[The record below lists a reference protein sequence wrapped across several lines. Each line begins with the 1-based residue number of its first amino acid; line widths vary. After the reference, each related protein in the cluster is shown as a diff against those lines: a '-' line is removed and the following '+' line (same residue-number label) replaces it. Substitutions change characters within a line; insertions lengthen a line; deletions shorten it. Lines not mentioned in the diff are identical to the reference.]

1 MKKALLAAVLVV
13 AWSAGVAADPPGA
26 LTFHGEISDSSCAM
40 NVHSLSNS
48 HEEMLKKKTTGT
60 DPASCARYCVKNL
73 GASFVLVTK
82 KNVFHLADDEKA
94 EPFAGEKVVVRGVLD
109 KKTATINMLSIER
122 EPSKPQPAR

>member
-1 MKKALLAAVLVV
+1 MKKVLLGVILVV
-13 AWSAGVAADPPGA
+13 SWSAGVGVDSPKAQ
-26 LTFHGEISDSSCAM
+26 TFHGEISDSSCAM

-73 GASFVLVTK
+73 GGSFVLVTK
-82 KNVFHLADDEKA
+82 KNVYHLVDDQKA

-109 KKTATINMLSIER
+109 NKTATINMVSIER
-122 EPSKPQPAR
+122 ETRKQ